1 MGAEQIVALGRH
13 AMETAI
19 WIAAPVLLTAIVVS
33 VLISIMQVMTSV
45 QDMTISTV
53 PRLAAVGGTI
63 FLMMHWMLRRLVG
76 FTVHLFSDF
85 HSYIR

>member
-13 AMETAI
+13 AMETAL
-19 WIAAPVLLTAIVVS
+19 WIAAPILLVAISVS
-33 VLISIMQVMTSV
+33 VMISILQVMTSV

-63 FLMMHWMLRRLVG
+63 FLLMHWILRRLVG

-85 HSYIR
+85 HRYIG